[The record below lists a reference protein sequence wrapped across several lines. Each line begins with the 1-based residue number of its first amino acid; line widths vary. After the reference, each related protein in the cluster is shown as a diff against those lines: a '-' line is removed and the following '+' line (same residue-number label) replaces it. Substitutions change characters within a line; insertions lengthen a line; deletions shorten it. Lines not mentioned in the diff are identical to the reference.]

1 MLAVAHLSQPAA
13 GAWHALR
20 LSMEGATLKGF
31 VDGKLVLTA
40 TDALY
45 PRGMAGL
52 LSGADDHAMHM
63 PFFDSFAVTPVNT
76 PRSSAA
82 TSLSKATPIY
92 GR

>member
-1 MLAVAHLSQPAA
+1 MQ
-13 GAWHALR
+13 GTTLR
-20 LSMEGATLKGF
+20 GF

-52 LSGADDHAMHM
+52 LSGADDHAMNM
-63 PFFDSFAVTPVNT
+63 PFFDSFAIMPVNAQK
-76 PRSSAA
+76 SNA
-82 TSLSKATPIY
+82 TTALSKATPIY